1 MKDEEFERERRRLN
15 ALDRLNDAEPKCVVC
30 GEDDWRTLEDHH
42 IAGRAFDASTA
53 ILCRNC
59 HRKVSDDQKDHP
71 KRITRPPSPAERVAH
86 FLLGLADL
94 FALLV
99 VKMRELAHALIASLT
114 EAPNNGGQRR

>member
-15 ALDRLNDAEPKCVVC
+15 ALDRLNDAEPRCVVC

-42 IAGRAFDASTA
+42 IAGRAFDSSTA

-59 HRKVSDDQKDHP
+59 HRKVSDDQKDHL
-71 KRITRPPSPAERVAH
+71 KRISRPPSPPERVAH

-99 VKMRELAHALIASLT
+99 ETMRDLARALIASV
-114 EAPNNGGQRR
+114 ADASNNGGLRR